1 MSVVGWIHEDI
12 AQYLFA
18 PRAAHK
24 CLVGRQNWVA
34 FFAGPLAFD
43 EAGVQ
48 IFLADLQKL
57 HCAFIYFQ
65 YFEKSIIEIIDI
77 LYKYF
82 LAQYAAA
89 VFSQHVVEHH
99 SQSVE
104 FAMVVGVELEVG
116 FQVAGCGEML
126 WDSGEVHLDA
136 VSIVALIAG
145 NSELYGLAV
154 DIFEQFV
161 VEVVGDEM
169 LALCYFVSDDRVA
182 QTA

>member
-18 PRAAHK
+18 TRAAHK

-77 LYKYF
+77 LYK
-82 LAQYAAA
+82 
-89 VFSQHVVEHH
+89 
-99 SQSVE
+99 
-104 FAMVVGVELEVG
+104 
-116 FQVAGCGEML
+116 
-126 WDSGEVHLDA
+126 
-136 VSIVALIAG
+136 
-145 NSELYGLAV
+145 
-154 DIFEQFV
+154 
-161 VEVVGDEM
+161 
-169 LALCYFVSDDRVA
+169 
-182 QTA
+182 